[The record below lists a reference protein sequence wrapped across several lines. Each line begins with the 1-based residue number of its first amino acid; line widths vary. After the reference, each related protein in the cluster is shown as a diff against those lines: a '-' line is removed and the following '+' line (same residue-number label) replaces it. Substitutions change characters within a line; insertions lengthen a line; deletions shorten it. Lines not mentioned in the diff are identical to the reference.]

1 MKSRLTHFLRQ
12 ASLSFGLIVCL
23 LCVTIEIIFHAQM
36 TLQEMQ
42 VNENASEGMDTY
54 SSQMEQFRN
63 VISIV
68 LVTLAAMGVML
79 VFLAYRRWSSEG
91 ARQESESH
99 LRDILQN
106 SPMPIYRKDTSARFP
121 VANAQ

>member
-1 MKSRLTHFLRQ
+1 
-12 ASLSFGLIVCL
+12 
-23 LCVTIEIIFHAQM
+23 M

-42 VNENASEGMDTY
+42 VNENASEGMDMH

-68 LVTLAAMGVML
+68 LVILAAMGVML

-91 ARQESESH
+91 TRQESEFRI
-99 LRDILQN
+99 RDILQN
-106 SPMPIYRKDTSARFP
+106 SPMPIYLKDTSTRFL
-121 VANAQ
+121 VANAQCEKLRCKI